1 MVPCI
6 PDERGPLIFSS
17 FARADD
23 IVIGMIGGE
32 TWKFERMNEY
42 FANTVEFS
50 NLLATVK
57 KMQSIQDF
65 NVP

>member
-6 PDERGPLIFSS
+6 PDERGSLNFFS
-17 FARADD
+17 FARVDD
-23 IVIGMIGGE
+23 IVIEMIDEE

-50 NLLATVK
+50 NSPATVK
-57 KMQSIQDF
+57 KMQSI
-65 NVP
+65 